1 MISDLVL
8 TLVKIAAVGAVDF
21 SSPSPKGQIIH
32 NGPPPLENSEITADA
47 LHAYAKVEQELAI
60 ARRTLI
66 SETVEIEE
74 YYGNSF
80 KGDAGAKV
88 STTDLGIGIRAEN
101 GKVTKRVIKF
111 SGFNAET
118 ESILNAMEA
127 SLLTKLKAELSPKQ
141 DGYIADQKIPPH
153 NP

>member
-8 TLVKIAAVGAVDF
+8 TLIKIAAMSTAEVT
-21 SSPSPKGQIIH
+21 SPSPKSQIIR
-32 NGPPPLENSEITADA
+32 NESLALENNEITVDA
-47 LHAYAKVEQELAI
+47 LNAYAKVEQELAI

-80 KGDAGAKV
+80 KGDAGARI
-88 STTDLGIGIRAEN
+88 STMDLGLGISSEK

-118 ESILNAMEA
+118 ESILNALEA
-127 SLLTKLKAELSPKQ
+127 SLLTKLKAELTPKQ
-141 DGYIADQKIPPH
+141 AGHAPVHKTTNQ
-153 NP
+153 

>member
-1 MISDLVL
+1 M
-8 TLVKIAAVGAVDF
+8 
-21 SSPSPKGQIIH
+21 
-32 NGPPPLENSEITADA
+32 
-47 LHAYAKVEQELAI
+47 AI

-74 YYGNSF
+74 YYGDSF
-80 KGDAGAKV
+80 KGGANAKL
-88 STTDLGIGIRAEN
+88 SATDLGVGASAEK

-127 SLLTKLKAELSPKQ
+127 SLLSKLKTELSAKQ
-141 DGYIADQKIPPH
+141 IVNATELNTAKE
-153 NP
+153 